1 MVTDTPNLSFDPP
14 LPSRQ
19 MGELK
24 DMAQEVVIASST
36 LEGRIARETAAV
48 LGDRLRFL
56 NSYHSNL
63 IEGHKTS
70 ILDIE
75 AALQQDYSQ
84 DEQKRYA
91 QQLCAA
97 HVRVERAL
105 MNEVLETPPVNICNF
120 SFVSK
125 IHRDFYA
132 QLPAQHQFT
141 HSQGGFTRYSVKP
154 GKMRGGLVSL
164 DGGTT
169 IHGPNAKVLPEKY
182 EQFSRYYDPNNFHG
196 DERLIA
202 AAAGH
207 HRLVWLHPFRDGNGR
222 VSRLF
227 SGLYMAAIG
236 INRANLWSL
245 SRGFSRDKQWYMTN
259 LQSADSPDADGK
271 RFDQAFFADYC
282 LYFLEVCL
290 DQIQFMDKILG
301 LHRIDARIEGYI
313 KDRDKSRGALHPLD
327 QRAGKLLKT
336 LFLQG
341 LVARGEARSIM
352 GMEAQTDR
360 HARRIVS
367 QLIQEGLACST
378 SHRAPLTIGF
388 PTNVLRYY
396 FPDIFD
402 PSVLGEIEAQ
412 MP

>member
-1 MVTDTPNLSFDPP
+1 MTIESPDLSFDPP
-14 LPSRQ
+14 LPSHRL
-19 MGELK
+19 GELK
-24 DMAQEVVIASST
+24 DMAQAVVVASAT
-36 LEGRIARETAAV
+36 LEGRIAGQTAAA

-75 AALQQDYSQ
+75 AAL
-84 DEQKRYA
+84 EQNYASDADKRYA

-97 HVRVERAL
+97 HVQTERAL
-105 MNEVLETPPVNICNF
+105 MAELPDAPPENPCALD
-120 SFVSK
+120 FVCR
-125 IHRDFYA
+125 IHRMFYE
-132 QLPAQHQFT
+132 QLPPEHQHT
-141 HSQGGFTRYSVKP
+141 HSQSGFTRHSVMP
-154 GKMRGGLVSL
+154 GRLRDAHISL

-169 IHGPNAKVLPEKY
+169 THGPAAHRLPDMFAT
-182 EQFSRYYDPNNFHG
+182 FSRLYHPGNFHG

-202 AAAGH
+202 AAASH
-207 HRLVWLHPFRDGNGR
+207 HRLLWLHPFRDGNGR
-222 VSRLF
+222 VARLF

-245 SRGFSRDKQWYMTN
+245 SRGFSRNKQWYMTN
-259 LQSADSPDADGK
+259 LQSADSPNANRT
-271 RFDQAFFADYC
+271 RFDQPFFTDYC

-290 DQIQFMDKILG
+290 DQATFMDKILG

-313 KDRDKSRGALHPLD
+313 KDRQQARGALHPLD
-327 QRAGKLLKT
+327 QRAAKLLKT

-341 LVARGEARSIM
+341 EIPRGEARAVM
-352 GMEAQTDR
+352 GMDSQTDR
-360 HARRIVS
+360 NARRIVS
-367 QLIQEGLACST
+367 QLISEGLVRST

-388 PTNVLRYY
+388 PTKVLRYY

-402 PSVLGEIEAQ
+402 PSVLGETPEETA
-412 MP
+412 

>member
-1 MVTDTPNLSFDPP
+1 MDSNLSLHPP
-14 LPSRQ
+14 IPAIRL
-19 MGELK
+19 GELK
-24 DMAQEVVIASST
+24 DMAQEVIVASAT
-36 LEGRIARETAAV
+36 LEGRIANQTASA

-75 AALQQDYSQ
+75 AALQKKYSD
-84 DEQKRYA
+84 DEQRRYA
-91 QQLCAA
+91 QILCAA
-97 HVRVERAL
+97 HVNAERLL
-105 MNEVLETPPVNICNF
+105 MKEVRIAPPKNVCAF
-120 SFVSK
+120 DFVGR
-125 IHRDFYA
+125 IHRTFYE
-132 QLPAQHQFT
+132 QLPCEHQFT
-141 HSQGGFTRYSVKP
+141 HSSGGFTQHSVLP
-154 GKMRGGLVSL
+154 GKMRDNHVSL
-164 DGGTT
+164 DDGLTS
-169 IHGPNAKVLPEKY
+169 HGPDANLLPDKY
-182 EQFSRYYDPNNFHG
+182 EEFSQLYAPFNFHG

-202 AAAGH
+202 AAAAH

-222 VSRLF
+222 VARLF

-236 INRANLWSL
+236 LNRSNLWSL

-259 LQSADSPDADGK
+259 LQSADSPSS
-271 RFDQAFFADYC
+271 DQNGFAQDFFADYC

-313 KDRDKSRGALHPLD
+313 RDRDKRRGALDPLD
-327 QRAGKLLKT
+327 QRAGKLLKA

-341 LVARGEARSIM
+341 EIARGDAQSIM
-352 GMEAQTDR
+352 GMDNQSNR

-367 QLIQEGLACST
+367 QLAGEGLVCST

-388 PTNVLRYY
+388 PTKILRYY

-402 PSVLGEIEAQ
+402 PPVLGEV
-412 MP
+412 